1 MSWRSRLWLP
11 RLWPRGL
18 AGQLIVALIGV
29 LLVAQGIVVGISLRQ
44 EAQRFE
50 QDTGKFLARRVA
62 LVANLL
68 ETTPHTLHRQILKVA
83 SAAGFRLRVRHL
95 PPGLPPAPFFEAW
108 LKPHLAAQGI
118 TGGVVVRLPGKVGKR
133 GQRRELG
140 GLVAVPVQIGQ
151 QNVWLTLAARR
162 QGPPPWPGVA
172 FMSLVLA
179 SAGSALVIVLLV
191 RRAMRPLQTLSSAA
205 EQLGRGETV
214 PPLEERGPSDI
225 RTTIAAFNQ
234 MQWRLQR
241 FVTDRTQMLAAIS
254 HDLRSP
260 ITALRLRAAMVDHD
274 DTRERMIASLNDM
287 QAMMEAT
294 LTFTR
299 EDSANEAT
307 ELADLTS
314 LITDA
319 VTARQEQGHSV
330 QWSPPA
336 PLPYPC
342 RPLALKRSIGNLIDN
357 AVRYGGEAT
366 VQLDGTD
373 IIVRDKGPG
382 IPEAQLAYVF
392 EAFTRLEAS
401 RNAATGGT
409 GLGLAIARSIMRS
422 HGGDV
427 IPRNLPT
434 GGLEARMNLPSA
446 D

>member
-1 MSWRSRLWLP
+1 
-11 RLWPRGL
+11 
-18 AGQLIVALIGV
+18 
-29 LLVAQGIVVGISLRQ
+29 
-44 EAQRFE
+44 
-50 QDTGKFLARRVA
+50 
-62 LVANLL
+62 
-68 ETTPHTLHRQILKVA
+68 
-83 SAAGFRLRVRHL
+83 
-95 PPGLPPAPFFEAW
+95 
-108 LKPHLAAQGI
+108 
-118 TGGVVVRLPGKVGKR
+118 
-133 GQRRELG
+133 
-140 GLVAVPVQIGQ
+140 
-151 QNVWLTLAARR
+151 
-162 QGPPPWPGVA
+162 
-172 FMSLVLA
+172 
-179 SAGSALVIVLLV
+179 LVIVLLV

-427 IPRNLPT
+427 ILRNLPT